1 METQIRILII
11 RLSGSSAN
19 ALIIIRFNS
28 ENFFEF
34 RYGLFF
40 CENGNSV
47 SRINDAPS
55 GRYVPMIYVVLYH
68 IPHRQVSALFRLLVL
83 ICRSWGTVVF
93 LKLF

>member
-1 METQIRILII
+1 METRIRILII

-40 CENGNSV
+40 CENDNSI

-55 GRYVPMIYVVLYH
+55 GRYHDTFFTDNDFDILN
-68 IPHRQVSALFRLLVL
+68 L
-83 ICRSWGTVVF
+83 WGFVIWFFHYSITPI
-93 LKLF
+93 L